1 MAQSR
6 KEALIREI
14 RQQREDLA
22 ARCES
27 LRQQL
32 EPGRQIRLSLHK
44 HPLRWAVS
52 AGGTAFLLARLARRR
67 PVVCS
72 KHRRGGGVILGTARL
87 VFNLARPPLTAMA
100 VQKVQ
105 KYLESRFHP
114 NPGNS
119 MLGGPPQ
126 K

>member
-6 KEALIREI
+6 KEELIREI
-14 RQQREDLA
+14 RQQREDLS
-22 ARCES
+22 ARCEN
-27 LRQQL
+27 LRQEL

-44 HPLRWAVS
+44 HPLRWALS
-52 AGGTAFLLARLARRR
+52 AGGTAFLLARLVRRR

-72 KHRRGGGVILGTARL
+72 KHRRRGGLLFGTARL
-87 VFNLARPPLTAMA
+87 AFNLARPTLTAMA
-100 VQKVQ
+100 LKKLQQ
-105 KYLESRFHP
+105 QLESRFHP

-119 MLGGPPQ
+119 MLGGPLQ

>member
-6 KEALIREI
+6 KEELIREI

-22 ARCES
+22 ARCDS
-27 LRQQL
+27 LRQEL
-32 EPGRQIRLSLHK
+32 EPGRQIRQSLHRY
-44 HPLRWAVS
+44 PLRWALS
-52 AGGTAFLLARLARRR
+52 AGGTAFLLARLVRRR

-72 KHRRGGGVILGTARL
+72 KHRRRKGLLFGTARL
-87 VFNLARPPLTAMA
+87 AFNLARPALTAMA
-100 VQKVQ
+100 LQKVQ
-105 KYLESRFHP
+105 QHLEARLHP

>member
-22 ARCES
+22 ARCDS

-72 KHRRGGGVILGTARL
+72 KHRRGGGVIWGTARL

-100 VQKVQ
+100 LQKVQ

>member
-6 KEALIREI
+6 KEELIREI
-14 RQQREDLA
+14 RQQREDLV

-27 LRQQL
+27 LRQEL

-44 HPLRWAVS
+44 HPLRWALS
-52 AGGTAFLLARLARRR
+52 AGGTALLFARLARRR

-72 KHRRGGGVILGTARL
+72 KHRRRGGLLLATARL
-87 VFNLARPPLTAMA
+87 AFNLARPTLTAMA
-100 VQKVQ
+100 LQKVQ
-105 KYLESRFHP
+105 KHLESRFHP